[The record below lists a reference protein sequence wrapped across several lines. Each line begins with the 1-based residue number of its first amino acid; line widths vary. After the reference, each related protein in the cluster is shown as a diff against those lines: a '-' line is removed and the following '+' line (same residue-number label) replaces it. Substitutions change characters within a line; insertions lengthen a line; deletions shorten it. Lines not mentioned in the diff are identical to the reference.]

1 MQKILQIVCVIL
13 YACIYKKHHADKE
26 LSNKPFGLIDEQT
39 ANQKKAIYKFS
50 GEILKT
56 KKLIGQQNDIV
67 NNTGSWN
74 IQDCTGYKFIDSVR
88 R

>member
-1 MQKILQIVCVIL
+1 MQKILLLVCVIL

-39 ANQKKAIYKFS
+39 AKQKKAIYKFS

-56 KKLIGQQNDIV
+56 KNSIGQQNDIV
-67 NNTGSWN
+67 YNTGSWN
-74 IQDCTGYKFIDSVR
+74 IKNCTGYKFIDSER